1 MSISLT
7 NICKT
12 TFKIKGSRRVPVLFS
27 YFCQLIR
34 KIDIAQTQKEKMPNG
49 KNKGKARAG
58 SPKGNS
64 DFPGRPSLI
73 DGATRGI
80 D

>member
-1 MSISLT
+1 
-7 NICKT
+7 
-12 TFKIKGSRRVPVLFS
+12 
-27 YFCQLIR
+27 
-34 KIDIAQTQKEKMPNG
+34 MPNG